1 MKTLRKNQ
9 TEILEIK
16 NLMKENKLA
25 SIGNRADLV
34 EESISDI
41 KERYLEMMQKRKETD
56 LNIKKKKEL
65 YKNYLTPLEST
76 I

>member
-41 KERYLEMMQKRKETD
+41 KERYLEMRQKRKETD
-56 LNIKKKKEL
+56 LNIKK
-65 YKNYLTPLEST
+65 
-76 I
+76 

>member
-56 LNIKKKKEL
+56 LNIKK
-65 YKNYLTPLEST
+65 
-76 I
+76 